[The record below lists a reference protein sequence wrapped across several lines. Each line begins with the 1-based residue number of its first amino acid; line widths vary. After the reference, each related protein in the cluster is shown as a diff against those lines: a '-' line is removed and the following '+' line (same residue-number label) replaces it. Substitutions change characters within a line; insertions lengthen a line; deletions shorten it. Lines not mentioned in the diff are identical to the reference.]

1 MNVDGDEEESQ
12 RPRTVSDYG
21 IEVDFDSLDD
31 DEREVRWCCLC
42 LSPCL
47 KFRWLGFFP
56 GDRC

>member
-31 DEREVRWCCLC
+31 DEREVRQYCLD
-42 LSPCL
+42 LSSHL
-47 KFRWLGFFP
+47 ILYG
-56 GDRC
+56 